1 MENREIEE
9 IKEWYLNKL
18 KGKFY
23 GLLRE
28 REKQGEWEAFLGT
41 IEIELIGLEQQLA
54 SIDYYEL
61 RAKVS
66 SLRYLKFSCFRKTI
80 FECMEL
86 ISSFSKT
93 EDE

>member
-1 MENREIEE
+1 MENKDIEQ
-9 IKEWYLNKL
+9 IKDGYLDKL

-86 ISSFSKT
+86 IGSFRSS
-93 EDE
+93 DE

>member
-1 MENREIEE
+1 MEIKDIEE
-9 IKEWYLNKL
+9 IKIGYLDRL

-28 REKQGEWEAFLGT
+28 REKQGEWDAFLGT
-41 IEIELIGLEQQLA
+41 IEIELIGLEEQLA
-54 SIDYYEL
+54 SINYYEL

-86 ISSFSKT
+86 ISSFGP
-93 EDE
+93 ENE

>member
-1 MENREIEE
+1 MENKDIAA
-9 IKEWYLNKL
+9 IKEGYLDKL

-28 REKQGEWEAFLGT
+28 REKQGAWEAFLGT
-41 IEIELIGLEQQLA
+41 IEIELIGLEEQLA
-54 SIDYYEL
+54 SINYYEL

-66 SLRYLKFSCFRKTI
+66 ALRYLKYSCFRKTI

-86 ISSFSKT
+86 ISAFGR
-93 EDE
+93 DDD

>member
-1 MENREIEE
+1 MEIREIEE
-9 IKEWYLNKL
+9 IKIGYLDKL

-28 REKQGEWEAFLGT
+28 REKQGEWESFLET
-41 IEIELIGLEQQLA
+41 IEIELIGLEEQLA
-54 SIDYYEL
+54 SINYYEL

-80 FECMEL
+80 FDCMNL
-86 ISSFSKT
+86 ISSLRDT
-93 EDE
+93 DE

>member
-1 MENREIEE
+1 MEIKDIEE
-9 IKEWYLNKL
+9 IKIGYLDRL

-41 IEIELIGLEQQLA
+41 IEIELIGLEEQLA
-54 SIDYYEL
+54 SINYYEL

-66 SLRYLKFSCFRKTI
+66 SLKYLKFSCFRKTI

-86 ISSFSKT
+86 ISSFGP
-93 EDE
+93 ENE

>member
-1 MENREIEE
+1 MENRDIEE
-9 IKEWYLNKL
+9 IKEGYLNKL

-66 SLRYLKFSCFRKTI
+66 SLRYLKFSCFRKI
-80 FECMEL
+80 NE
-86 ISSFSKT
+86 
-93 EDE
+93 

>member
-1 MENREIEE
+1 MEIREIEE
-9 IKEWYLNKL
+9 IKIGYLDKL

-28 REKQGEWEAFLGT
+28 REKQGEWESFLET
-41 IEIELIGLEQQLA
+41 IEIELIGLEEQLA
-54 SIDYYEL
+54 SINYYEL

-80 FECMEL
+80 FDCMNL
-86 ISSFSKT
+86 IGSLRDT
-93 EDE
+93 DE

>member
-1 MENREIEE
+1 MEIKDIEE
-9 IKEWYLNKL
+9 IKIGYLDRL

-28 REKQGEWEAFLGT
+28 REKQGEWDAFLGT
-41 IEIELIGLEQQLA
+41 IEIDLIGLEEQLA
-54 SIDYYEL
+54 SINYYEL

-86 ISSFSKT
+86 ISSFGP
-93 EDE
+93 ENE